1 MRERKERR
9 KGIKRK
15 RIHREKGRE
24 MEKGENVQ
32 TGVGDAVSV
41 GLVF

>member
-1 MRERKERR
+1 MRNEKKERKERR

-15 RIHREKGRE
+15 RLRREKGRE

-32 TGVGDAVSV
+32 IEARF
-41 GLVF
+41 LIF